1 MERIELN
8 SNLILKNIMDYSSV
22 IIQSVDLNGDFIYV
36 NDTWRN
42 TLGYSHA
49 DLFGI
54 NLFSVLSIKS
64 NKEYKNILNM
74 VRNGIE
80 PGKQDLIYLTQ
91 NGEEIVL
98 SGLISILRDEVGEII
113 GTSEFLKLSA
123 YIDEPFNVT
132 VPDHSRNQ
140 RSYSFVNEKK
150 KMYSDNI
157 ILGLEDLNSPINRF
171 LDSIYDLV
179 FFKDVNGVYRG
190 CNDNFAALLNLPKE
204 KIIGYTDYDL
214 YPDAIADLFRDK
226 DSQILK
232 DMTPRKNEEWVTLAD
247 GSKSFMETLKTPYTG
262 KDNNIVG
269 FLGISRDITER
280 KMAEEVL
287 AENEMWLNV
296 YFTQSNNAKFFLIL
310 DHPINWEEA
319 EDKEATLM
327 DIFYNLKVNRINP
340 AMLNL
345 YGSTEEEIFEQEI
358 PASFI
363 GDFHETKDDWMML
376 MNNSNLSIVSRA
388 LRRNGEE
395 IHVSGDYM
403 CLYND
408 QKCLIGIFGNL
419 RDITKEIL
427 SEKETQE
434 RELFLR
440 TVLETTRDGYYALD
454 EDLKI
459 IDVNEAYCGMCGYT
473 REELI
478 GMSIME
484 HTIIE
489 SAESAKKRA
498 ERIHRI
504 GSELF
509 ESKHRRKDDSIFDV
523 EVSVSTLEGKEKKLI
538 HFIRDITERK
548 QLESY
553 FLIEKDLFKNTIHSA
568 ADAVVSTDAYGRVVI
583 MNNMAESFTG
593 WTQEEAMGR
602 PLEEVL
608 HIHDFEG
615 NHMTN
620 LASESI
626 RTRNTIKLL
635 EDYKLITRGEGE
647 VFIELSAAPITGSN
661 NKIMG
666 AVVIFKDI
674 TTRRE
679 EMKSI
684 EDLSY
689 RDALTGLFNRRYL
702 DDEVKNINGSIS
714 LPVTVMVVDVNGL
727 KLTNDAFGH
736 STGDLLLK
744 EVAKIIRNVSR
755 QEDVICRT
763 GGDEFIL
770 LLPNCDRAQ
779 AKALKDRIVSLASK
793 TKVDSL
799 SVSLA
804 VGYSVMRKPEESF
817 DDVFAEADNN
827 MYRNKLRYGQTMKR
841 KTIDKLLNKLN
852 RKNHDMSQHNKEV
865 TAYAEK
871 LGVAMKLD
879 NHEMEDLKQAARLH
893 DIGKVMISGDILEKE
908 GKLTEKETGQ
918 IRKHSEI
925 GYQLLKEVDDY
936 KHLAHIVMSHHEWY
950 NGSGY
955 PRKLKGEE
963 IPLLSRIIC
972 VADAYETMTGIRA
985 YKSSVTKEEAIKEL
999 KTCSGIQFDPKIVD
1013 IFINEVLEEK

>member
-1 MERIELN
+1 
-8 SNLILKNIMDYSSV
+8 MDYSSA
-22 IIQSVDLNGDFIYV
+22 IIQSVDLNGDLIYV

-49 DLFGI
+49 ELFEK

-64 NKEYKNILNM
+64 HKEFRNILNL
-74 VRNGIE
+74 VKNGIE
-80 PGKQDLIYLTQ
+80 PGKQDLIYLTR
-91 NGEEIVL
+91 NGEEIIL
-98 SGLISILRDEVGEII
+98 SGQISILRNEEGEII
-113 GTSEFLKLSA
+113 GTSDFLKLTA

-132 VPDHSRNQ
+132 LPDHSKEQRNDSLLREKQ
-140 RSYSFVNEKK
+140 KTYSNN
-150 KMYSDNI
+150 M
-157 ILGLEDLNSPINRF
+157 ILGLEDLESPINRF

-179 FFKDVNGVYRG
+179 FFKDINGVYRG
-190 CNDNFAALLNLPKE
+190 CNNNFAALLNLPKD

-214 YPDAIADLFRDK
+214 YPDAIADIFREK
-226 DSQILK
+226 DRQILK
-232 DMTPRKNEEWVTLAD
+232 DMTQRKNEEWLTLAD
-247 GSKSFMETLKTPYTG
+247 GTKSFMETLKTPYWG
-262 KDNNIVG
+262 MDKSLVG

-280 KMAEEVL
+280 KLAEEIL
-287 AENEMWLNV
+287 AENEMWLNI

-310 DHPINWEEA
+310 DHPFNWEEA
-319 EDKEATLM
+319 EDKEKSLKE
-327 DIFYNLKVNRINP
+327 IFHNLKLNRINP
-340 AMLNL
+340 AMLSL
-345 YGSTEEEIFEQEI
+345 YGATEEEIFQQEL
-358 PASFI
+358 PASFV
-363 GDFHETKDDWMML
+363 GDYEETKDDWMML
-376 MNNSNLSIVSRA
+376 MNRSHLSISSRA
-388 LRRNGEE
+388 LRSDGEE

-408 QKCLIGIFGNL
+408 QNSLIGIFGNL

-427 SEKETQE
+427 SEKETKE
-434 RELFLR
+434 RELYLR

-454 EDLKI
+454 EDLII

-473 REELI
+473 KEELI

-484 HTIIE
+484 HTILE
-489 SAESAKKRA
+489 DEKSAKERA
-498 ERIHRI
+498 QRTYEN

-509 ESKHRRKDDSIFDV
+509 ESKHKRKDGSIFNV
-523 EVSVSTLEGKEKKLI
+523 EISVSTIEGEERKLI

-568 ADAVVSTDAYGRVVI
+568 ADAVISTDAYGRVVI

-593 WTQEEAMGR
+593 WTQKEAIGR

-635 EDYKLITRGEGE
+635 EDYRVITRGEGE

-661 NKIMG
+661 NEILG

-679 EMKSI
+679 EMKNI

-689 RDALTGLFNRRYL
+689 RDALTGLYNRRYL
-702 DDEVKNINGSIS
+702 NEAVKNINGSLS
-714 LPVTVMVVDVNGL
+714 LPLTVMVVDVNGL

-736 STGDLLLK
+736 SQGDQLLK
-744 EVAKIIRNVSR
+744 EVAKIIRDVTR
-755 QEDVICRT
+755 QEDVTCRT

-804 VGYSVMRKPEESF
+804 IGYSVMRKAEEAF

-852 RKNHDMSQHNKEV
+852 RKNHDMYLHNKEV
-865 TAYAEK
+865 TSFAEK
-871 LGVAMKLD
+871 LGVAMNLASSELD
-879 NHEMEDLKQAARLH
+879 DLIQAARLH

-908 GKLTEKETGQ
+908 GKLTEKETSQ
-918 IRKHSEI
+918 IRKHAEI

-936 KHLAHIVMSHHEWY
+936 KHLAHVVLSHHEWY

-963 IPLLSRIIC
+963 IPLLSRIIG

-985 YKSSVTKEEAIKEL
+985 YKSSITKEEAVKEL
-999 KTCSGIQFDPKIVD
+999 KTYSGSQFDPMIVEV
-1013 IFINEVLEEK
+1013 FLNEVLNQE

>member
-1 MERIELN
+1 M
-8 SNLILKNIMDYSSV
+8 
-22 IIQSVDLNGDFIYV
+22 IIQSIDLNGDFIYV

-49 DLFGI
+49 DLLGK

-64 NKEYKNILNM
+64 HKDYRNIIEK
-74 VRNGIE
+74 VKNGIE
-80 PGKQDLIYLTQ
+80 PGKQDLIYLTS
-91 NGEEIVL
+91 NDEEILL
-98 SGLISILRDEVGEII
+98 SGQISILRDNEGEII
-113 GTSEFLKLSA
+113 GTSEFLKLTA

-150 KMYSDNI
+150 KTYSDNI
-157 ILGLEDLNSPINRF
+157 IIGLEDLHSPINRF

-190 CNDNFAALLNLPKE
+190 CNNNFAALLNLPKE

-214 YPDAIADLFRDK
+214 YPDDIADLFREK

-247 GSKSFMETLKTPYTG
+247 GSKSFMETLKTPYSG
-262 KDNNIVG
+262 ADNSIVG

-280 KMAEEVL
+280 KLAEEVL

-296 YFTQSNNAKFFLIL
+296 YFTQSNNAKFFLML
-310 DHPINWEEA
+310 DQPLNWEET
-319 EDKEATLM
+319 EDKEEALKQ
-327 DIFYNLKVNRINP
+327 IFYNLKVNRINP
-340 AMLNL
+340 AMMNL
-345 YGSTEEEIFEQEI
+345 YGATEEEIFQQEI
-358 PASFI
+358 PASFV
-363 GDFHETKDDWMML
+363 GDYEETKDYWMQL
-376 MNNSNLSIVSRA
+376 MNRSHLSVVSRA
-388 LRRNGEE
+388 LRSDGEE

-408 QKCLIGIFGNL
+408 QKSLIGIFGNL

-427 SEKETQE
+427 SEKETKE

-454 EDLKI
+454 EDLNI
-459 IDVNEAYCGMCGYT
+459 IDVNEAYCGMSGYT
-473 REELI
+473 KEELI
-478 GMSIME
+478 GMSILE
-484 HTIIE
+484 HTVVDDE
-489 SAESAKKRA
+489 RSAKERA
-498 ERIHRI
+498 QRIYES
-504 GSELF
+504 GFELF
-509 ESKHRRKDDSIFDV
+509 ESKHKRKDDTIFNV
-523 EVSVSTLEGKEKKLI
+523 EISVSTIEGTQRKLI

-568 ADAVVSTDAYGRVVI
+568 ADAVISTDVYGRVVI

-593 WTQEEAMGR
+593 WSQKEAIGR

-615 NHMTN
+615 NHMIN

-635 EDYKLITRGEGE
+635 EDYRLITRGDGE

-661 NKIMG
+661 NEIMG

-674 TTRRE
+674 TMRRE
-679 EMKSI
+679 EMKNI

-689 RDALTGLFNRRYL
+689 RDALTGLSNRRYL
-702 DDEVKNINGSIS
+702 DEAVKNINSLLS
-714 LPVTVMVVDVNGL
+714 LPLTVMVVDVNGL

-736 STGDLLLK
+736 STGDQLLK
-744 EVAKIIRNVSR
+744 EVAKIIKGVTR
-755 QEDVICRT
+755 QEDVTCRT

-770 LLPNCDRAQ
+770 LLPNCDRSQ

-804 VGYSVMRKPEESF
+804 IGYSVMRKPEETF

-841 KTIDKLLNKLN
+841 KTIDKLINKLN
-852 RKNHDMSQHNKEV
+852 RKNHDMYQHNKEV
-865 TAYAEK
+865 AAYAEK
-871 LGVAMKLD
+871 LGTAMNLAY
-879 NHEMEDLKQAARLH
+879 HELEDLKQAARLH
-893 DIGKVMISGDILEKE
+893 DIGKVMISGDILEKD

-936 KHLAHIVMSHHEWY
+936 KHLAHIVLSHHEWY
-950 NGSGY
+950 NGGGY

-963 IPLLSRIIC
+963 IPLLARIIG
-972 VADAYETMTGIRA
+972 VADAFETMTGIRA
-985 YKSSVTKEEAIKEL
+985 YKSSITKEEAVKEL
-999 KTCSGIQFDPKIVD
+999 KACSGSQFDPKIVD
-1013 IFINEVLEEK
+1013 AFINEVLAQE

>member
-1 MERIELN
+1 MERTELN
-8 SNLILKNIMDYSSV
+8 SNLVLKNIMDYSST

-42 TLGYSHA
+42 TLGYSHE
-49 DLFGI
+49 DLFGK
-54 NLFSVLSIKS
+54 NLFSVLSKKS
-64 NKEYKNILNM
+64 HNDYRNILSL
-74 VRNGIE
+74 VSKGIE
-80 PGKQDLIYLTQ
+80 PSKQDLIYLTHK
-91 NGEEIVL
+91 GEEIIL
-98 SGLISILRDEVGEII
+98 SGMTSILRDEENKII
-113 GTSEFLKLSA
+113 GTSEFLNLYA
-123 YIDEPFNVT
+123 YMDEPLNVT
-132 VPDHSRNQ
+132 VPDYSRKQ
-140 RSYSFVNEKK
+140 RSDSIVKDMQRFYGGN
-150 KMYSDNI
+150 MP
-157 ILGLEDLNSPINRF
+157 LGLEDLDSPINRF

-179 FFKDVNGVYRG
+179 FFKDLNGIYRG
-190 CNDNFAALLNLPKE
+190 CNKNFAALLDLPKD
-204 KIIGYTDYDL
+204 KIIGYSDYDL
-214 YPDAIADLFRDK
+214 YPDAIANIFREK
-226 DSQILK
+226 DRQILI
-232 DMTPRKNEEWVTLAD
+232 DLIPRKSEEWVILAD
-247 GSKSFMETLKTPYTG
+247 DTRSFMETLKTPYWGT
-262 KDNNIVG
+262 DNKVVG

-280 KMAEEVL
+280 KLAEEIL
-287 AENEMWLNV
+287 AENEMWLNI

-310 DHPINWEEA
+310 DQPLNWQEA
-319 EDKEATLM
+319 EDKEAALKE
-327 DIFYNLKVNRINP
+327 IFHNLKVNRINP
-340 AMLNL
+340 AMLSL
-345 YGSTEEEIFEQEI
+345 YEATEEEIFQKDL
-358 PASFI
+358 PASFV
-363 GDFHETKDDWMML
+363 GDYEEAKDDWMML
-376 MNNSNLSIVSRA
+376 MNKSHLNIVSKT
-388 LRRNGEE
+388 LRSDGEE
-395 IHVSGDYM
+395 IYVSGDYM

-408 QKCLIGIFGNL
+408 QKSLIGIFGNL

-427 SEKETQE
+427 SEKETKE
-434 RELFLR
+434 RELYLR

-454 EDLKI
+454 EDFKI

-473 REELI
+473 KEELI

-484 HTIIE
+484 HTILDDE
-489 SAESAKKRA
+489 RSAKERA
-498 ERIHRI
+498 QRIYKN
-504 GSELF
+504 GFELF
-509 ESKHRRKDDSIFDV
+509 ESKHKRKDDTIFNV
-523 EVSVSTLEGKEKKLI
+523 EISVSTLEGKEKKLI

-568 ADAVVSTDAYGRVVI
+568 ADSVISTDTYGRVVI

-620 LASESI
+620 LACESI
-626 RTRNTIKLL
+626 RTKNTIKLL
-635 EDYKLITRGEGE
+635 EDYRLVTKGDGE

-661 NKIMG
+661 NEIMG

-679 EMKSI
+679 EMKNI

-702 DDEVKNINGSIS
+702 DEEVKNINGSLS
-714 LPVTVMVVDVNGL
+714 LPLTVMVVDVNGL

-736 STGDLLLK
+736 PTGDQLLK
-744 EVAKIIRNVSR
+744 EVAKIIKNVTR

-763 GGDEFIL
+763 GGDEFTL

-793 TKVDSL
+793 TKVGSL

-804 VGYSVMRKPEESF
+804 IGYSVMRKQEEVF

-852 RKNHDMSQHNKEV
+852 RKNHDMYQHNKEV

-871 LGVAMKLD
+871 LGTAMNLAH
-879 NHEMEDLKQAARLH
+879 HELEDLKQAARLH

-908 GKLTEKETGQ
+908 GKLTDKETSQ

-936 KHLAHIVMSHHEWY
+936 KHLAHIVLSHHEWY

-955 PRKLKGEE
+955 PRKLQGEE
-963 IPLLSRIIC
+963 IPLLARIIGI
-972 VADAYETMTGIRA
+972 ADAFETMTGIRA
-985 YKSSVTKEEAIKEL
+985 YKSSITKEEAVKEL
-999 KTCSGIQFDPKIVD
+999 KACTGSQFDPKIVN
-1013 IFINEVLEEK
+1013 IFINEVLTQE